1 MARITVNTLGDQP
14 HIYLT
19 MDTDAGNVY
28 DGTNSTTWVS
38 TTNALDVT
46 CLQDI
51 TITNSTGVF
60 SWTDFCQLDMQKI
73 TTPADNSVETNI
85 VIEDT
90 DFFGT
95 DPASGANAVELGVN
109 GLSSEKQYVQFV
121 VVMNG
126 DLDGTAGKRWYQGT
140 GYITSIAPTV
150 NPEAPVWVSPMTI
163 AVTGDFT
170 TGVVV
175 T

>member
-19 MDTDAGNVY
+19 MDTANVY
-28 DGTNSTTWVS
+28 DGTLSTTWVS

-85 VIEDT
+85 VLED
-90 DFFGT
+90 DRFFGT
-95 DPASGANAVELGVN
+95 DPAAVNPTAVDLGVN
-109 GLSSEKQYVQFV
+109 GLSSQKQYVQFV

-126 DLDGTAGKRWYQGT
+126 DLDGTAGKRWYQGF

-163 AVTGDFT
+163 AVTGDFE
-170 TGVVV
+170 TGVVI